1 MRRST
6 RAAVL
11 PLLALAAV
19 APALAAKGHHPAKVA
34 QATSANSGTNPGATD
49 SVIAPLLAPP
59 QAKPS
64 LTLAEALAVA
74 YETNPQLAAQQAALR
89 ATDENVA
96 IANGGWRPTISA
108 GGTYAYNQFYF
119 FPQTV
124 TDSNGNVIFGP
135 FSNISAHPLQAAV
148 TVTQPIFRGGR
159 TYAEIGRAKAIVRAG
174 RAQLLAAE
182 QTVLLSAA
190 TSYMDVVRDTAILRL
205 REHNVEVLRKQRDAT
220 VAQFN
225 AGSLTRTDVAQ
236 SEARLA
242 GAQSDLTSAQSQIA
256 TSNANFL
263 QAIGRQPETLEN
275 EPALPPALPT
285 DADSSVVLA
294 LKENPAIDQ
303 ARENEVAA
311 NYAVDDAL
319 GALLPTFSVQGQYG
333 YGQGSIVSPTG
344 QINVGTPHTA
354 DHEVAVTGQLNVPIY
369 QAGVED
375 ATVRQAKELH
385 AQTERNVEVSDRQVR
400 DAVATAWAGFEAAE
414 ASIASNEA
422 AMKANEIAFE
432 GVSKEQQVGGRTILD
447 VLNAEQELLNSG
459 VALVTAKR
467 NAEVAAF
474 QVLSADG
481 TLTAKTLGLKVKLYD
496 PLDHYNDDA
505 GRWIGLSGSD

>member
-11 PLLALAAV
+11 PLLALAAAV
-19 APALAAKGHHPAKVA
+19 PVLAKGHHAPVKVA
-34 QATSANSGTNPGATD
+34 QAATANPGTNPGATD
-49 SVIAPLLAPP
+49 SVIAPLLNPP
-59 QAKPS
+59 QTKPS
-64 LTLAEALAVA
+64 LTLDEALSVA

-108 GGTYAYNQFYF
+108 GGTYAYNQYYF
-119 FPQTV
+119 FPQTISFPGGGV
-124 TDSNGNVIFGP
+124 T
-135 FSNISAHPLQAAV
+135 FSNISAHPLQGAL

-159 TYAEIGRAKAIVRAG
+159 TFVEIARAKALVRAG

-205 REHNVEVLRKQRDAT
+205 REHNVEVLKKQRDAT

-242 GAQSDLTSAQSQIA
+242 GAQSDLTAAQSQLA
-256 TSNANFL
+256 TSNANFV
-263 QAIGRQPETLEN
+263 QAIGRVPETLEN
-275 EPALPPALPT
+275 EPALPAAIPSDV
-285 DADSSVVLA
+285 DASIVLA
-294 LKENPAIDQ
+294 LKENPAMTQ
-303 ARENEVAA
+303 ARENELAA

-333 YGQGSIVSPTG
+333 YQQGSIVSPTG
-344 QINVGTPHTA
+344 TINVGTPHTA
-354 DHEVAVTGQLNVPIY
+354 AHEVAVTGQLNVPLY
-369 QAGVED
+369 QAGVEE
-375 ATVRQAKELH
+375 AAVRQAKELH
-385 AQTERNVEVSDRQVR
+385 AQAELNVQVSDRQVR
-400 DAVATAWAGFEAAE
+400 DAVATAWAAFEAAE

-422 AMKANEIAFE
+422 ALRANEIAFE

-467 NAEVAAF
+467 NAEVTAF
-474 QVLSADG
+474 QVLAANG
-481 TLTAKTLGLKVKLYD
+481 TLTAKALGLKVKLYD
-496 PLDHYNDDA
+496 PIDHYKDDA
-505 GRWIGLSGSD
+505 GRWIGLDGSD